1 VRTFFKMF
9 FAAILA
15 LFVFCGVIFLIFTSF
30 LSGIMADDVV
40 KVPAK
45 AVLYID
51 LSKSFSEKKIQNPL
65 LSLTGNIEDEVPT
78 LYELTRMI
86 QKAKT
91 DTLVKGIYLK
101 CSNNANGFAAS
112 EELRNALIDF
122 KSKGKFVYAYGDYIS
137 EKAYHVANISDK
149 IYCNP
154 KGMFEWT
161 GMAVE
166 YAYFKNLLQK
176 LEIEPQIFYDGKF
189 KSATEPFRE
198 EKMSDANRLQTSV
211 WLGDVYQHFLFN
223 TSRSRKVDT
232 SNLRRYANEYLV
244 ESPQDAERLKLIDGV
259 RYDDEVRD
267 ELKKRLKL
275 EDDDKINFVTPG
287 SYMHAITLMD
297 FGKTDKIAVVMAEG
311 EIVDGRG
318 EEGQI
323 GSDEYRSLIRKLRY
337 NKDIKA
343 IVLRINSPGGSS
355 LASEVIWRELYL
367 AKKSGIPI
375 VVSMGD
381 VAASGGYY
389 IACVADSIFAQPNTI
404 TGSIGVF
411 AMIPNM
417 SSFFK
422 NKLGVTFDRV
432 QTSTYAGS
440 LTITKPLNPQ
450 EKKIIQRE
458 VDNIYNDFKMR
469 VAEGRKKDTAYI
481 DSIAQG
487 RVWTGERAVDIG
499 LADKIGGIEVA
510 IRSAALIAKLKE
522 KEYNIRE
529 YPEPKSPFDLLFGSF
544 SNMNKTRMMEQEL
557 GKENYE
563 LYLQM
568 KRIKDNVGIVQ
579 ARLPFEWNWN

>member
-1 VRTFFKMF
+1 MT
-9 FAAILA
+9 AN
-15 LFVFCGVIFLIFTSF
+15 S
-30 LSGIMADDVV
+30 
-40 KVPAK
+40 KV
-45 AVLYID
+45 
-51 LSKSFSEKKIQNPL
+51 L
-65 LSLTGNIEDEVPT
+65 LN
-78 LYELTRMI
+78 
-86 QKAKT
+86 Q
-91 DTLVKGIYLK
+91 
-101 CSNNANGFAAS
+101 
-112 EELRNALIDF
+112 
-122 KSKGKFVYAYGDYIS
+122 
-137 EKAYHVANISDK
+137 
-149 IYCNP
+149 
-154 KGMFEWT
+154 
-161 GMAVE
+161 
-166 YAYFKNLLQK
+166 
-176 LEIEPQIFYDGKF
+176 
-189 KSATEPFRE
+189 FRE

-223 TSRSRKVDT
+223 TSRSRKIDT
-232 SNLRRYANEYLV
+232 GDLHRYANEYLV

-267 ELKKRLKL
+267 ELKSRLKL

-287 SYMHAITLMD
+287 SYMHAVMLTD
-297 FGKTDKIAVVMAEG
+297 YGKTDKIAVVMAEG

-417 SSFFK
+417 GSFFK

-450 EKKIIQRE
+450 EKK
-458 VDNIYNDFKMR
+458 DH
-469 VAEGRKKDTAYI
+469 
-481 DSIAQG
+481 
-487 RVWTGERAVDIG
+487 
-499 LADKIGGIEVA
+499 
-510 IRSAALIAKLKE
+510 SA
-522 KEYNIRE
+522 
-529 YPEPKSPFDLLFGSF
+529 
-544 SNMNKTRMMEQEL
+544 
-557 GKENYE
+557 
-563 LYLQM
+563 
-568 KRIKDNVGIVQ
+568 
-579 ARLPFEWNWN
+579 

>member
-287 SYMHAITLMD
+287 SYMHAVTLMD

-510 IRSAALIAKLKE
+510 IRSAALLAKLKE

-579 ARLPFEWNWN
+579 ARLPFEWKWN

>member
-1 VRTFFKMF
+1 MRTFFKMF

-287 SYMHAITLMD
+287 SYMHAVTLMD

-510 IRSAALIAKLKE
+510 IRSAALLAKLKE

-579 ARLPFEWNWN
+579 ARLPFEWKWN

>member
-1 VRTFFKMF
+1 MF

-15 LFVFCGVIFLIFTSF
+15 LFVFCGVIFLIFSSF

-40 KVPAK
+40 RVPAK

-51 LSKSFSEKKIQNPL
+51 LSKSFSEKKIENPL

-78 LYELTRMI
+78 LYELTRLI
-86 QKAKT
+86 KKAKT

-101 CSNNANGFAAS
+101 CTNNANGFAAS

-137 EKAYHVANISDK
+137 EKAYHVANVSDK

-166 YAYFKNLLQK
+166 YAYFKNLLNK

-232 SNLRRYANEYLV
+232 SSLRRYANEYLV

-267 ELKKRLKL
+267 ELKSRLKL
-275 EDDDKINFVTPG
+275 EDDDKINFVSPG
-287 SYMHAITLMD
+287 SYMHAVTLTD
-297 FGKTDKIAVVMAEG
+297 YGKTDKIAVVIAEG

-323 GSDEYRSLIRKLRY
+323 GSEEYRSLIRKLRY

-389 IACVADSIFAQPNTI
+389 ISCVADSIFAQPNTI

-417 SSFFK
+417 GSFFK

-469 VAEGRKKDTAYI
+469 VADGRKKDTAYI

-487 RVWTGERAVDIG
+487 RVWTGVRAVDIG
-499 LADKIGGIEVA
+499 LADKIGGIEEA
-510 IRSAALIAKLKE
+510 IRSAALLANLKE

-568 KRIKDNVGIVQ
+568 KRIKENIGIIQ
-579 ARLPFEWNWN
+579 ARLPFEWKWN

>member
-1 VRTFFKMF
+1 M
-9 FAAILA
+9 
-15 LFVFCGVIFLIFTSF
+15 
-30 LSGIMADDVV
+30 
-40 KVPAK
+40 
-45 AVLYID
+45 
-51 LSKSFSEKKIQNPL
+51 
-65 LSLTGNIEDEVPT
+65 
-78 LYELTRMI
+78 
-86 QKAKT
+86 
-91 DTLVKGIYLK
+91 
-101 CSNNANGFAAS
+101 
-112 EELRNALIDF
+112 
-122 KSKGKFVYAYGDYIS
+122 
-137 EKAYHVANISDK
+137 
-149 IYCNP
+149 
-154 KGMFEWT
+154 
-161 GMAVE
+161 
-166 YAYFKNLLQK
+166 
-176 LEIEPQIFYDGKF
+176 
-189 KSATEPFRE
+189 
-198 EKMSDANRLQTSV
+198 
-211 WLGDVYQHFLFN
+211 
-223 TSRSRKVDT
+223 
-232 SNLRRYANEYLV
+232 
-244 ESPQDAERLKLIDGV
+244 
-259 RYDDEVRD
+259 
-267 ELKKRLKL
+267 
-275 EDDDKINFVTPG
+275 
-287 SYMHAITLMD
+287 
-297 FGKTDKIAVVMAEG
+297 
-311 EIVDGRG
+311 
-318 EEGQI
+318 
-323 GSDEYRSLIRKLRY
+323 
-337 NKDIKA
+337 
-343 IVLRINSPGGSS
+343 
-355 LASEVIWRELYL
+355 IWRELYL

-510 IRSAALIAKLKE
+510 IRSAALLAKLKE

-579 ARLPFEWNWN
+579 ARLPFEWKWN

>member
-1 VRTFFKMF
+1 MRTFFKMF

-267 ELKKRLKL
+267 ELKSRLKL

-287 SYMHAITLMD
+287 SYMHAVTLMD

-499 LADKIGGIEVA
+499 LADRIGGIEEA
-510 IRSAALIAKLKE
+510 IRSAALLAKLKE
-522 KEYNIRE
+522 KEFNIRE

-579 ARLPFEWNWN
+579 ARLPFEWKWN

>member
-1 VRTFFKMF
+1 MRTFFKMF

-510 IRSAALIAKLKE
+510 IRSAALLAKLKE

-579 ARLPFEWNWN
+579 ARLPFEWKWN